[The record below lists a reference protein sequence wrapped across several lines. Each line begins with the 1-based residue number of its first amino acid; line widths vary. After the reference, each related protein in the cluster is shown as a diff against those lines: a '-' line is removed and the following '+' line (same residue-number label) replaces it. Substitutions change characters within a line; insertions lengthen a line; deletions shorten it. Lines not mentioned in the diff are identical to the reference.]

1 MKGTE
6 NGSKSSFSKYKRKS
20 SFFNFENEKEMLGKG
35 TSRKCIAFS
44 LSINSR
50 VRNNQ
55 QIR

>member
-1 MKGTE
+1 MKGIE

-20 SFFNFENEKEMLGKG
+20 SVFNFENEKEMLGKG
-35 TSRKCIAFS
+35 ISRKCIAFS